1 MLRHVGQ
8 SIRNNMIVG
17 LILIIPI
24 AVTGFIVNFLFRTT
38 TKWVINFVP
47 KPWLDHHPAILF
59 QAAALVIV
67 LIVLFFIG
75 LLTRNFF
82 GKRLYQFGDMILGR
96 IPFINK
102 IYLSIRQIS
111 EAIVDQS
118 QTMFKEVVM
127 VEYPRKGLFSLGFV
141 TASVPRYLS
150 DLTTPNEPGKDLI
163 AVFIATAPNPTS
175 GFFIFIPKSEVIVM
189 PLTVADAMRLVVSAG
204 AVYPGTDS
212 IDNRPTLLDKLE
224 TWIARDGSK
233 TEPKNAAGS

>member
-1 MLRHVGQ
+1 MGR
-8 SIRNNMIVG
+8 SIRNNMIMG

-24 AVTGFIVNFLFRTT
+24 AVTGFIVNFLFKTT

-47 KPWLDHHPAILF
+47 KPLLDQYPAILF

-67 LIVLFFIG
+67 LVVLFFIG

-111 EAIVDQS
+111 ESIVDQS
-118 QTMFKEVVM
+118 QTMFKEVVII
-127 VEYPRKGLFSLGFV
+127 EYPRKGLYSVGFV
-141 TASVPRYLS
+141 TASVPKYLS
-150 DLTTPNEPGKDLI
+150 DLAMRDEPGKELV

-175 GFFIFIPKSEVIVM
+175 GFFVFIPKSEVVVI
-189 PLTVADAMRLVVSAG
+189 PLSVADAMRLVVSAG
-204 AVYPGTDS
+204 AVYPGTGS

-224 TWIARDGSK
+224 TWIARDGK
-233 TEPKNAAGS
+233 AEPKDAAGG